1 MELTK
6 GTAFA
11 HRVLD
16 ALALRSKVA
25 MHNIANQNTP
35 GYKRYYVSFEE
46 QLRAAS
52 QQGKDIG
59 KVQPEVLRDD
69 SGEPSVNN
77 VSVYDELST
86 LEKVKLLHEIFT
98 RKAGGHFSHMNKAIF
113 GR

>member
-52 QQGKDIG
+52 KQGEGIET
-59 KVQPEVLRDD
+59 VRPEVHRDD
-69 SGEPSVNN
+69 SGRQGVNN
-77 VSVYDELST
+77 VSVYDEISM

>member
-1 MELTK
+1 MDLTED
-6 GTAFA
+6 TTFA

-16 ALALRSKVA
+16 ALSLRSRVA

-35 GYKRYYVSFEE
+35 GYKRYVVSFEE
-46 QLRAAS
+46 QLRRVS
-52 QQGKDIG
+52 QGGGDINS
-59 KVQPEVLRDD
+59 VRPEVLRDD
-69 SGEPSVNN
+69 SGGPGVNN

-98 RKAGGHFSHMNKAIF
+98 RRVGGYFSHMNKAIF

>member
-1 MELTK
+1 MDLTQD
-6 GTAFA
+6 TAFA

-16 ALALRSKVA
+16 ALSLRSKVA

-52 QQGKDIG
+52 EQGKGIDT
-59 KVQPEVLRDD
+59 VRPEVLRDD
-69 SGEPSVNN
+69 SGRPGVNN
-77 VSVYDELST
+77 VSVYDELSM

-98 RKAGGHFSHMNKAIF
+98 RRAGGYFSHMNRAIF

>member
-1 MELTK
+1 MDLTND
-6 GTAFA
+6 TAFN

-16 ALALRSKVA
+16 ALSLRSKVA

-52 QQGKDIG
+52 RGKKSVG
-59 KVQPEVLRDD
+59 TVHPKVERDT
-69 SGEPSVNN
+69 SGRPGENN
-77 VSVYDELST
+77 VSVYDELAT
-86 LEKVKLLHEIFT
+86 IEKVKLLHEIFT
-98 RKAGGHFSHMNKAIF
+98 MRVGGYFTHMNKAIF

>member
-1 MELTK
+1 MDLTK
-6 GTAFA
+6 DTAFA

-16 ALALRSKVA
+16 ALSLRSKVA

-59 KVQPEVLRDD
+59 AVHPEVLRDN
-69 SGEPSVNN
+69 SGRAGVNN
-77 VSVYDELST
+77 VSVYDELSM

-98 RKAGGHFSHMNKAIF
+98 RKAGGYFSHMNKAIF